1 MDGQQA
7 VREVYAASAARLV
20 AQLYGVT
27 GDYAEAQDA
36 VHEAFVRAL
45 ARPGRFRQVANPEAW
60 LRTVALN
67 VARSRYRRR
76 MVFDRLLRSGRL
88 ANPDSGPAELSPDHV
103 ALVTALQRLSR
114 KTRESVVLYHIGDL
128 SVAEVAA
135 TQNCSVEAVKAR
147 LLRGRQALAAHL
159 GDPDGAPAGPASAGT
174 GTATGRASGAG
185 RLSGPT
191 SGAGPAA
198 AGSGATGGPSVRPR

>member
-103 ALVTALQRLSR
+103 ALVAALQRLPR
-114 KTRESVVLYHIGDL
+114 TTRESVVLYHIGDL

-135 TQNCSVEAVKAR
+135 TQNCSVEAVKTR
-147 LLRGRQALAAHL
+147 LVRGRQALAAHL
-159 GDPDGAPAGPASAGT
+159 GEPDGTPTGPTSDRAAGPASA
-174 GTATGRASGAG
+174 AV
-185 RLSGPT
+185 
-191 SGAGPAA
+191 
-198 AGSGATGGPSVRPR
+198 GSGAAGRPPVRRR

>member
-88 ANPDSGPAELSPDHV
+88 TNPDSGRAELSPDHV
-103 ALVTALQRLSR
+103 ALVAALQRLPR
-114 KTRESVVLYHIGDL
+114 ATRESVVLHHIGDL

-135 TQNCSVEAVKAR
+135 TQNCSVEAVKTR
-147 LLRGRQALAAHL
+147 LLRGRRALAAHL
-159 GDPDGAPAGPASAGT
+159 GEPD
-174 GTATGRASGAG
+174 SG
-185 RLSGPT
+185 LPGPT
-191 SGAGPAA
+191 TAARAKAA
-198 AGSGATGGPSVRPR
+198 AGSAAAGDPAAAQPPLRRR